1 MSKRRHFSTESG
13 RPKCMFL
20 TKELEGVN
28 VAAIM
33 PFAQNLQSNRI
44 LFRHQRR
51 APRGFAVLPLAVS
64 AAGQD
69 HVGLLRDI
77 SNTGMFFYSKVIL
90 TIGSEIH
97 LVVNVSSVDPEL
109 TVRCK
114 CRVVRVD
121 PGLAGAATGVGVTI
135 EGYEKT

>member
-1 MSKRRHFSTESG
+1 MSKRHHFSTESG

-28 VAAIM
+28 VATIM
-33 PFAQNLQSNRI
+33 PIAQNLQSNRI

-77 SNTGMFFYSKVIL
+77 SNSGMLKVIP

-97 LVVNVSSVDPEL
+97 LVVNVSSVDPGL
-109 TVRCK
+109 TVRYK

>member
-1 MSKRRHFSTESG
+1 MSKRHHFSTESG

-28 VAAIM
+28 VATIM
-33 PFAQNLQSNRI
+33 PIAQNLQSNRI

-77 SNTGMFFYSKVIL
+77 SNSGMLKVIP

>member
-1 MSKRRHFSTESG
+1 VHISNKKVSGGKRGNNNANCTEPAKQPNVVSTSAP
-13 RPKCMFL
+13 RP
-20 TKELEGVN
+20 
-28 VAAIM
+28 
-33 PFAQNLQSNRI
+33 
-44 LFRHQRR
+44 
-51 APRGFAVLPLAVS
+51 PRGFAVLPLAVS